1 MKRKFWNGIGIQVPV
16 TDPVL
21 QGMLKRILIVL
32 DKDRSRIRFLEERIR
47 NLEMFS
53 DGKIKFGVGMFK
65 MLPVPKQDNGEAED
79 DYITED
85 VQ

>member
-1 MKRKFWNGIGIQVPV
+1 MKRKFWNGIEIQVPV

-32 DKDRSRIRFLEERIR
+32 DKDRSRIHFLEERIR
-47 NLEMFS
+47 NLERFS

-65 MLPVPKQDNGEAED
+65 MLPISKDDGEAED

-85 VQ
+85 EQ

>member
-1 MKRKFWNGIGIQVPV
+1 MKRKFWNGIELQVPV

-53 DGKIKFGVGMFK
+53 DGKIKIGVGTFK
-65 MLPVPKQDNGEAED
+65 MLPIQKDDGEAED

-85 VQ
+85 EQ

>member
-1 MKRKFWNGIGIQVPV
+1 MKRKFWNGIEIQVPV

-32 DKDRSRIRFLEERIR
+32 DKDRSRIHFLEERIR
-47 NLEMFS
+47 NLERFS

-65 MLPVPKQDNGEAED
+65 MLPISKDDGEAED

-85 VQ
+85 E